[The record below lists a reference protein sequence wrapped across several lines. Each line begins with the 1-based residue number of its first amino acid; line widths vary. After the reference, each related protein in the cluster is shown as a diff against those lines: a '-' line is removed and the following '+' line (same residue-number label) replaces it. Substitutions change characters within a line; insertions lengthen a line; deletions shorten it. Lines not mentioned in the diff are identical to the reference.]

1 MCKEMRLETQLKDS
15 LEMALS
21 ASLRN
26 MSLSCQWPLSRL
38 YLEWEKQEDVGDKIE
53 KSSFLLSLRTM
64 ITWTLCV

>member
-1 MCKEMRLETQLKDS
+1 MRLETQLKDS

-38 YLEWEKQEDVGDKIE
+38 YLEWEKKEDVGDKIE

>member
-1 MCKEMRLETQLKDS
+1 
-15 LEMALS
+15 MALS